1 MNLIGE
7 HIDYNGLPVLPM
19 ALDRAVRIDFKPVD
33 DPVVRLGS
41 TAPGCEPFELRLD
54 RPIERARQGDWSN
67 YVRVAAWGLAKRGGP
82 LAAGASGP
90 GGPRAPL
97 RGFEGQIDSSV
108 PIASGLA
115 SSSALVVAVAL
126 ALLEANDATIPPL
139 RLAETMAKA
148 ERLTGPRGGGMDQ
161 AACLCGVAGHA
172 VRIDFDPLR
181 ATPVPI
187 PAGWRWIV
195 ASSLARAQKS
205 REAME
210 AYNTRARECREAL
223 NQLLADPSFRRTA
236 AAGASA
242 TAGASPRE
250 ADWSYRQLIRAF
262 GTSELLDRAVRAV
275 GPELFPRFRHVVT
288 EGRRVTEAQRAMAE
302 GRMEEFGSLMIASH
316 ESLRDDYEVSTPAL
330 DEIVSVALDAGAA
343 GARLTGAGFG
353 GCAVVL
359 CSERTVPA
367 VAEALTTRFHAERRR
382 QGRLH
387 HQQRLHHQGR
397 LHDPLQGD
405 CALQDAVFEARPSA
419 GARVVENGRC

>member
-1 MNLIGE
+1 
-7 HIDYNGLPVLPM
+7 M
-19 ALDRAVRIDFKPVD
+19 ALDRAVRIDFKPMD
-33 DPVVRLGS
+33 EPVVRLGS

-67 YVRVAAWGLAKRGGP
+67 YVRAAAWGLAKWGGP

-97 RGFEGQIDSSV
+97 RGFEGQVESSV
-108 PIASGLA
+108 PVASGLA

-148 ERLTGPRGGGMDQ
+148 ERLTGPQGGGMDQ

-172 VRIDFDPLR
+172 IRIDFDPLR

-223 NQLLADPSFRRTA
+223 GQLLADPSFWRTA
-236 AAGASA
+236 AASSGA
-242 TAGASPRE
+242 TAGASAAAVASPRR
-250 ADWSYRQLIRAF
+250 ADWSYWQLIRAF

-288 EGRRVTEAQRAMAE
+288 EGRRVIEAQRAMAE
-302 GRMEEFGSLMIASH
+302 GRMEEFGSLMVASH

-359 CSERTVPA
+359 CSERTAPA
-367 VAEALTTRFHAERRR
+367 VAEALTARFHAEHRR

-387 HQQRLHHQGR
+387 HQERLHH
-397 LHDPLQGD
+397 PLQGD
-405 CALQDAVFEARPSA
+405 CALQDAVFVARPSA
-419 GARVVENGRC
+419 GARVVEHGRR